1 MNFNASPRPGA
12 PRPKPWVGDRG
23 MMQIVSKWKITIT
36 RSSAP
41 SLVIFISDRFLSNV
55 LRKLADLELEVEPV
69 SMSIVLVENPQ
80 QSGTLG

>member
-1 MNFNASPRPGA
+1 
-12 PRPKPWVGDRG
+12 